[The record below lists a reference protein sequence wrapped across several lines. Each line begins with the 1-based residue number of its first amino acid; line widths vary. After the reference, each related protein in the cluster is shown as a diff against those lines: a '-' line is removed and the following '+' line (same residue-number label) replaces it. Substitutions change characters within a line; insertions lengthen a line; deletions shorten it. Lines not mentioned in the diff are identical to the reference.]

1 MSIETTNKLL
11 KKYDNSNYVPG
22 EKRTRD
28 QERIHKQKQ
37 LKREKHELVD
47 ELLNETKVLLLTNID
62 KEHVHYLV
70 NKFDDFNSLHR
81 KASKECIILAFIFYV
96 AKINTPKIQ
105 LKEYRFT
112 KKYGLTEPVFEL
124 IMCRV
129 VQRLLAESPII
140 PKQTKKYDNDIL
152 YKTGLRYRQ

>member
-1 MSIETTNKLL
+1 MNESVSDINRLL
-11 KKYDNSNYVPG
+11 KKYENNYVPG

-37 LKREKHELVD
+37 FKREKHLLVD
-47 ELLNETKVLLLTNID
+47 ELLNETKVLLLTSNE

-81 KASKECIILAFIFYV
+81 TATKECIILAFIFYV
-96 AKINTPKIQ
+96 AKINTPKRQ
-105 LKEYRFT
+105 LKEYSFT
-112 KKYGLTEPVFEL
+112 RKYGLTEPVFEL

-129 VQRLLAESPII
+129 VQRLLAEAPIV
-140 PKQTKKYDNDIL
+140 PKNTNKYDNDIL
-152 YKTGLRYRQ
+152 YKTGLR

>member
-1 MSIETTNKLL
+1 MSESISKLL
-11 KKYDNSNYVPG
+11 KKYENNYVPG

-37 LKREKHELVD
+37 FKKEKHLLVD
-47 ELLNETKVLLLTNID
+47 ELLNETKVLLLTNNE

-140 PKQTKKYDNDIL
+140 PKHTKKYDNDIL
-152 YKTGLRYRQ
+152 YKTGLR

>member
-1 MSIETTNKLL
+1 MSDSISKLL
-11 KKYDNSNYVPG
+11 KKYEGNYVPG

-37 LKREKHELVD
+37 FKREKHLLVD
-47 ELLNETKVLLLTNID
+47 ELLNETKVLLLTNNE

-81 KASKECIILAFIFYV
+81 TATKECIILAFIFYV
-96 AKINTPKIQ
+96 AKINTPKRQ
-105 LKEYRFT
+105 LKEYSFT
-112 KKYGLTEPVFEL
+112 RKYGLTEPVFEL

-129 VQRLLAESPII
+129 VQKLLAEAPIV
-140 PKQTKKYDNDIL
+140 PKNTKKYDNDIL
-152 YKTGLRYRQ
+152 YKTGLR

>member
-1 MSIETTNKLL
+1 MSDSISKLL
-11 KKYDNSNYVPG
+11 KKYEGNYVPG
-22 EKRTRD
+22 EKRIRD

-37 LKREKHELVD
+37 FKREKHLLVD
-47 ELLNETKVLLLTNID
+47 ELLNETKVLLLTNNE

-81 KASKECIILAFIFYV
+81 TATKECIILAFIFYV

-105 LKEYRFT
+105 LKEYSFT
-112 KKYGLTEPVFEL
+112 RKYGLTEPVFEL

-129 VQRLLAESPII
+129 VQKLLAEAPIV
-140 PKQTKKYDNDIL
+140 PKNTKKYDNDIL
-152 YKTGLRYRQ
+152 YKTGLR

>member
-28 QERIHKQKQ
+28 QEKIHKQKQ

-47 ELLNETKVLLLTNID
+47 ELLNETKVLLLSNHD

-70 NKFDDFNSLHR
+70 NKFDDFNNLHR
-81 KASKECIILAFIFYV
+81 QASKEAIILAFIFYV
-96 AKINTPKIQ
+96 AKINTPKRQ
-105 LKEYRFT
+105 LKEYSFT
-112 KKYGLTEPVFEL
+112 GKYGLTEPVFEL
-124 IMCRV
+124 IMCRL

-140 PKQTKKYDNDIL
+140 PKNTKKYDNDIL
-152 YKTGLRYRQ
+152 YKTGMR